1 MNVGSRLR
9 QIRKSKGYTVKDVAE
24 LTNYSSSFISQVER
38 NIASPSIN
46 SLKRICDALKIP
58 IAYIFDD
65 DKYHDYFDGIVVRKD
80 HRRKLSN
87 INSKTEMFLLSPNL
101 KRKIELLLI
110 KAQPGAKSGE
120 YFHQHK
126 GEECGMI
133 ITGTMT
139 FEVGDKSFVL
149 YEGDSAYFSSEI
161 PHRWRND
168 GDTEAVFIWA
178 ITPPSF

>member
-9 QIRKSKGYTVKDVAE
+9 QIRNSKGYTVKDVAK

-46 SLKRICDALKIP
+46 SLKRICDALGIP
-58 IAYIFDD
+58 IANIFDD
-65 DKYHDYFDGIVVRKD
+65 DKYREYLDGIVVRKD
-80 HRRKLSN
+80 HRKKLSN
-87 INSKTEMFLLSPNL
+87 TNSKIEMFLLSPNL

-120 YFHQHK
+120 DFHHHK
-126 GEECGMI
+126 GEECGMV

-139 FEVGDKSFVL
+139 FEVGDKTFVL
-149 YEGDSAYFSSEI
+149 YEGDSAYFPSET

-168 GDTEAVFIWA
+168 SKTEAIFIWA